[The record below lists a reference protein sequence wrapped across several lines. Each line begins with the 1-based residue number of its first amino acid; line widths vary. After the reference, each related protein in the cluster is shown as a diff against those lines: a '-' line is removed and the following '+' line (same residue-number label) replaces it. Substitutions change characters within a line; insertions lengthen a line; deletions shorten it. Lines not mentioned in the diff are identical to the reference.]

1 MNVVAILQA
10 RMTSTRLPGKVLREM
25 AGKTML
31 EHVVERVS
39 AARLVDQVVIATTTD
54 PSDDVLYDFCV
65 ERGWSVVRGSMEDVL
80 SRFVLAADTFSAD
93 VIVRVTTDCPL
104 ADPDLID
111 DVVRVL
117 MCSDYD
123 YVSNRLPPEERTIP
137 LGLDVE
143 CFRRSALEN
152 AARNAVV
159 GPEREHVTPYIYNN
173 RDMFRCLHLK
183 YPDIG
188 HGSLRMTVDTPDDF
202 RFLENVMETLDSFGW
217 KRSIPEAVEKSGQ

>member
-1 MNVVAILQA
+1 
-10 RMTSTRLPGKVLREM
+10 M

-80 SRFVLAADTFSAD
+80 ARFVLAADTFRAD

-143 CFRRSALEN
+143 CFRKSALEIAN
-152 AARNAVV
+152 ATATCES
-159 GPEREHVTPYIYNN
+159 EREHVTPYIYNN
-173 RDMFRCLHLK
+173 REKFRCLHLR
-183 YPDIG
+183 YPEVSEI
-188 HGSLRMTVDTPDDF
+188 SARLTVDTVEDF
-202 RFLENVMETLDSFGW
+202 ARVSLLLSKVNDFSLNVLLS
-217 KRSIPEAVEKSGQ
+217 SLPH